1 MSVQQ
6 LIFIPVFFIS
16 LMLFA
21 WSCYRRF
28 SLVGLGRAEN
38 RFDQPL
44 KRLLGTFT
52 YAFAQKKVIKRPYG
66 FVHLTLFWAFL
77 VLLLA
82 NGEFL
87 IAGLIPQISL
97 SALPAPVYHALLI
110 AFEIVSML
118 ALICVGIATLRR
130 LFFAPKYLES
140 DYAKARSG
148 EAFLILFFIAALM
161 IAYFFMH
168 AGEIALGHADGSYM
182 PIANSIAGQLA
193 TISNSSLET
202 LVMASWW
209 IHALVL
215 LAFMNMLP
223 ISKHM
228 HILTAIPNCFLRNL
242 DPTCTQPREEFKTG
256 GVYGAGSIDRL
267 SWKDMFDSF
276 TCTECGRCQDVC
288 PAQTCGK
295 ALNPRQIVHDI
306 KINLLENGPAMQ
318 KGKAPLLALIGDKQD
333 GTNTEEA
340 IWDCTT
346 CGACLNVCPVLIE
359 HPNKIIKMRRHLV
372 QMEAKFPEEL
382 LNLFENSEQR
392 SNPWGIAPAERV
404 KWSTL
409 LGDRS
414 FNSDESEYLLFVGCA
429 GSFDTRNKH
438 VTVAVTTILDQAG
451 IKWGILGKD
460 EPCCGDSL
468 RRLGN
473 EYLFDKMAKQN
484 IEMFRERGV
493 KKIITQCP
501 HCFTTLKNDYKQY
514 GIELEVIH
522 HSELINDLLADGR
535 IKLSKTADIGNY
547 IFHDSCYLG
556 RHNDTYTPPRNVLQ
570 AATGKVAGEFNRHG
584 DNSFCCGAGGGR
596 MWMEELTGSRI
607 NLERV
612 KEGLEQNPDTICVAC
627 PYCMTMMEDGL
638 KDEQADNVK
647 VRDIAEVVS
656 EALRPS

>member
-1 MSVQQ
+1 
-6 LIFIPVFFIS
+6 
-16 LMLFA
+16 
-21 WSCYRRF
+21 
-28 SLVGLGRAEN
+28 
-38 RFDQPL
+38 
-44 KRLLGTFT
+44 
-52 YAFAQKKVIKRPYG
+52 
-66 FVHLTLFWAFL
+66 
-77 VLLLA
+77 
-82 NGEFL
+82 
-87 IAGLIPQISL
+87 
-97 SALPAPVYHALLI
+97 
-110 AFEIVSML
+110 
-118 ALICVGIATLRR
+118 
-130 LFFAPKYLES
+130 
-140 DYAKARSG
+140 
-148 EAFLILFFIAALM
+148 
-161 IAYFFMH
+161 
-168 AGEIALGHADGSYM
+168 
-182 PIANSIAGQLA
+182 
-193 TISNSSLET
+193 
-202 LVMASWW
+202 
-209 IHALVL
+209 
-215 LAFMNMLP
+215 
-223 ISKHM
+223 
-228 HILTAIPNCFLRNL
+228 
-242 DPTCTQPREEFKTG
+242 
-256 GVYGAGSIDRL
+256 
-267 SWKDMFDSF
+267 
-276 TCTECGRCQDVC
+276 
-288 PAQTCGK
+288 
-295 ALNPRQIVHDI
+295 
-306 KINLLENGPAMQ
+306 
-318 KGKAPLLALIGDKQD
+318 
-333 GTNTEEA
+333 
-340 IWDCTT
+340 
-346 CGACLNVCPVLIE
+346 
-359 HPNKIIKMRRHLV
+359 
-372 QMEAKFPEEL
+372 MEAKFPEEL